1 MKRNEA
7 PERLLRS
14 RVEQKCLMREGGK
27 GEGGEADT
35 RCANIGGIWAVERS
49 NPGPEGNTLFVF
61 SSGMGGGGLLGVV
74 FRWPSPS
81 QSHLHKNT
89 GHHDT
94 GRLDKLPPFQQSPRL
109 YGA

>member
-1 MKRNEA
+1 MKCTRGTNVSRMKRNEA

-49 NPGPEGNTLFVF
+49 NPGPEGV
-61 SSGMGGGGLLGVV
+61 GDV
-74 FRWPSPS
+74 
-81 QSHLHKNT
+81 
-89 GHHDT
+89 
-94 GRLDKLPPFQQSPRL
+94 
-109 YGA
+109 